1 NESIKMSNEK
11 CSFTVG
17 EKFSSFEDLLNKIEK
32 FKEDHSTEL
41 SIAASRKLESAVNT
55 KRLSKD
61 KNINKSLIYFEIK
74 YICIEGGKCKSRS
87 KGARKTSTL
96 KKECPLFISL
106 GTDKDAQSL
115 VVKNVNLEHNHEVN
129 RNLFRHYAPQR
140 KLSGKIKEDAIGLLK
155 AKANKKLVRL
165 ELAKKT
171 GKIVT
176 MRDVHNLNKL
186 SKDVDKTR
194 NDLQS
199 VVNILK
205 NEFGCSVNLHKD
217 NEDNFLGLFFQDESM
232 KVNFDRFPEI
242 LFVDAT
248 YKVNEL
254 RIPAYIFLVEDSLG
268 QSEVVGVA
276 LMVNETKENL
286 AWLIG
291 TFAEENPTKKLRV
304 VMADKDINER
314 NRISELL
321 GVPILICLYHALKIF
336 KRELSTL
343 SLTPNIKDAAKGLF
357 ESMCYAYTKS
367 DFERFE
373 KEFQTLESSA
383 LLEYY
388 DKNWKP
394 ISKEWVKCFK
404 AEAGD
409 FLNSTNNRLESFN
422 SKLKTVVDNHCSLEE
437 FVRGFFV
444 VLDALRTERDANVAK
459 EFQKLK
465 LSLPHDPCVKSIYDH
480 LTSYSANFVCE
491 QLAAIEKTTVR
502 NSTINSC
509 DCCFYL
515 SMDLPCRHIFLSRSL
530 SGCVPLFDP
539 VLCAVRWSKTYYRQ
553 SQRLFTQTIN
563 KFDKLTT
570 TSSSFR
576 PLKALNFNERYRKA
590 DAVCKN
596 ISMLA
601 SEPGGTEFVERMT
614 LLRTLED
621 MWRNGQ
627 EVHLLSLPLK
637 STENENPFSSFS
649 QDHCQGHKDNTSD
662 KTLPKV
668 PKIQPGNPNVTGV
681 INNSPLKSTENE
693 NPFSSISSNHCQ
705 GHIDNTSDKDSP
717 KVTKIQPEVNHN
729 LPASANEVSL
739 KESFHN
745 QSDKHIDIQDFDVS
759 NVKLPPRKKPRGRP
773 KGHNLTVIGRQKK
786 RKLNN
791 GRKDNTNNKAL
802 PKVPKIQPE
811 NPNVTGVIN
820 NSPLKSTENE
830 NPVSSFSQ
838 DHCQGHI
845 DNTSDKNLPKVTKIQ
860 PENPNV
866 ADVTNNHPDRLVD
879 HLSFICDPSQ
889 RAVIEVPGDG
899 HCLLYAWEICLNFSE
914 NSSLKPSYVALSS
927 MVMQQYLLRK
937 KEYKKFLC
945 DNELN
950 VDMDNEIRK
959 YLNEKSYGRQ
969 IGDEP
974 IFDSLTNAT
983 NVKVFTWE
991 SAENGSLI
999 QIGHRVPSDNNWSN
1013 GTIHLHK
1020 MGQHYEPIV
1029 AKKFQEM
1036 AKSLSRSHG
1045 ISMQET
1051 QRMSE
1056 AYILKMVDNEIPST
1070 SGHCSIEG
1078 KDSQIQTEKR
1088 QKTTSNAESDYFNQ
1102 SYNSLDDQ
1110 TLLQHV
1116 EGIDEVVAALEE
1128 R

>member
-1 NESIKMSNEK
+1 
-11 CSFTVG
+11 
-17 EKFSSFEDLLNKIEK
+17 
-32 FKEDHSTEL
+32 
-41 SIAASRKLESAVNT
+41 
-55 KRLSKD
+55 
-61 KNINKSLIYFEIK
+61 
-74 YICIEGGKCKSRS
+74 
-87 KGARKTSTL
+87 
-96 KKECPLFISL
+96 
-106 GTDKDAQSL
+106 
-115 VVKNVNLEHNHEVN
+115 
-129 RNLFRHYAPQR
+129 
-140 KLSGKIKEDAIGLLK
+140 
-155 AKANKKLVRL
+155 
-165 ELAKKT
+165 
-171 GKIVT
+171 
-176 MRDVHNLNKL
+176 
-186 SKDVDKTR
+186 
-194 NDLQS
+194 
-199 VVNILK
+199 
-205 NEFGCSVNLHKD
+205 
-217 NEDNFLGLFFQDESM
+217 
-232 KVNFDRFPEI
+232 
-242 LFVDAT
+242 
-248 YKVNEL
+248 
-254 RIPAYIFLVEDSLG
+254 
-268 QSEVVGVA
+268 
-276 LMVNETKENL
+276 
-286 AWLIG
+286 
-291 TFAEENPTKKLRV
+291 
-304 VMADKDINER
+304 
-314 NRISELL
+314 
-321 GVPILICLYHALKIF
+321 
-336 KRELSTL
+336 
-343 SLTPNIKDAAKGLF
+343 
-357 ESMCYAYTKS
+357 
-367 DFERFE
+367 
-373 KEFQTLESSA
+373 
-383 LLEYY
+383 
-388 DKNWKP
+388 
-394 ISKEWVKCFK
+394 
-404 AEAGD
+404 
-409 FLNSTNNRLESFN
+409 
-422 SKLKTVVDNHCSLEE
+422 
-437 FVRGFFV
+437 
-444 VLDALRTERDANVAK
+444 
-459 EFQKLK
+459 
-465 LSLPHDPCVKSIYDH
+465 
-480 LTSYSANFVCE
+480 
-491 QLAAIEKTTVR
+491 
-502 NSTINSC
+502 
-509 DCCFYL
+509 
-515 SMDLPCRHIFLSRSL
+515 MDLPCRHIFLSRSL

-649 QDHCQGHKDNTSD
+649 QDHCQGDKDNTSD

-811 NPNVTGVIN
+811 NPNVPGVIN
-820 NSPLKSTENE
+820 NSPLKSTEKE
-830 NPVSSFSQ
+830 NPFSSFSQ

-845 DNTSDKNLPKVTKIQ
+845 GNTSDKNLPKVPKIQ

-1056 AYILKMVDNEIPST
+1056 AYIHKMVDNEIPST